1 MDTHT
6 TDRILDEILAGL
18 RARRQMRMHSSS
30 KGDKDATSKGS
41 SSNTTSSTTNTT
53 TTTTTAANPDHNRG
67 SSNAVENDSKGEAE
81 VEEEEE
87 EEDDDSSDLVEDLFL
102 KLKILQGTLRSG
114 GRKDDAVENF
124 VEITWTGT
132 ESYYH
137 NCDFSF
143 FARANVFN
151 QSINRTHRSTY
162 LAMRG
167 CDGRYCTEFLI
178 TSTTTTTMCMV
189 PFYSSIGLRY

>member
-67 SSNAVENDSKGEAE
+67 NSNAVENDLKGEAE
-81 VEEEEE
+81 VEE

-151 QSINRTHRSTY
+151 QSYIHTY
-162 LAMRG
+162 
-167 CDGRYCTEFLI
+167 
-178 TSTTTTTMCMV
+178 TSKHLSCNER
-189 PFYSSIGLRY
+189 L

>member
-67 SSNAVENDSKGEAE
+67 SSHAVENDLKGEAE
-81 VEEEEE
+81 VEEE

-137 NCDFSF
+137 NCDFF
-143 FARANVFN
+143 FLRSYVFN
-151 QSINRTHRSTY
+151 QSIAHIEAPI
-162 LAMRG
+162 LQ
-167 CDGRYCTEFLI
+167 
-178 TSTTTTTMCMV
+178 
-189 PFYSSIGLRY
+189 

>member
-1 MDTHT
+1 VDTHT

-67 SSNAVENDSKGEAE
+67 SSHAVENDLKGEAE
-81 VEEEEE
+81 VEEE

-137 NCDFSF
+137 NCDFF
-143 FARANVFN
+143 FLRSYVFN
-151 QSINRTHRSTY
+151 QSIAHIEAPI
-162 LAMRG
+162 LQ
-167 CDGRYCTEFLI
+167 
-178 TSTTTTTMCMV
+178 
-189 PFYSSIGLRY
+189 